1 MKKNVIIFISDCELN
16 KYHVS
21 INHLQNFISMYNI
34 YRFYK
39 KYLCLY
45 VIFEYV
51 ILSIVNVI
59 VT

>member
-39 KYLCLY
+39 K
-45 VIFEYV
+45 
-51 ILSIVNVI
+51 
-59 VT
+59 